1 MLFHIIVRV
10 RDGATFSSLRGCYA
24 LARAER
30 KHSTV
35 CESNYDHVVLARF
48 SVWSSIFDFFLMLRR
63 PRCFVTTAVL
73 FLTEQLKKKIK
84 GKEVRSQT
92 VLLSGQ

>member
-10 RDGATFSSLRGCYA
+10 RDGATFSLLRGCYA
-24 LARAER
+24 LGRAER
-30 KHSTV
+30 KHGIV
-35 CESNYDHVVLARF
+35 CESNDHAVLARF

-73 FLTEQLKKKIK
+73 FLTEQL
-84 GKEVRSQT
+84 
-92 VLLSGQ
+92 